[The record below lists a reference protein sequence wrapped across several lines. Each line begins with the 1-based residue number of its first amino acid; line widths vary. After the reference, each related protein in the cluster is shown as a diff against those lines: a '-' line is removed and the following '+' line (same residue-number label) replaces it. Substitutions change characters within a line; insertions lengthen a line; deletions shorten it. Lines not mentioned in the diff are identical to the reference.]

1 MWQSHLSACV
11 MVLALSGYVA
21 AAGDTGKPVT
31 LDTDPNLVG
40 WWSFDETAGNAAA
53 DSSGHKRDGTLKGDL
68 SFDKN
73 SAPGKAA
80 RPFGL
85 TPKMP

>member
-1 MWQSHLSACV
+1 MCAMRAVLSPV
-11 MVLALSGYVA
+11 TWRRPGRH
-21 AAGDTGKPVT
+21 GNKPVT

-40 WWSFDETAGNAAA
+40 WWKFDETAGNIAA

-80 RPFGL
+80 RPSGW